1 MSQSHSFDVKVGDEL
16 PTLTRLISGD
26 LVIAYGAIGVPD
38 PETARGGSF
47 HSDPDLAA
55 GTMYGAPIAQGVL
68 TEALVSALI
77 TNWIPDPSG
86 WISGSTLTSKFIGPV
101 WYEDTL
107 TYQARVTDIQTDGGK
122 RRVSLDV
129 WAENQRS
136 EKVMVGDAS
145 VLV

>member
-47 HSDPDLAA
+47 HTDPDLAA

>member
-1 MSQSHSFDVKVGDEL
+1 MNQSHSFDVKVGDEL

-26 LVIAYGAIGVPD
+26 LVIAYGTMGVPD

-47 HSDPDLAA
+47 HTDPDLAA

-77 TNWIPDPSG
+77 TNWMPDPSG

-107 TYQARVTDIQTDGGK
+107 TYQARVTDVQTDGGK